1 MGVMLGGKNAWKMF
15 RQRDI
20 AGALQWVNDEPAL
33 VLWPARWR
41 PGAGAFIVCLSSAW
55 KYASSD
61 GFPTTYCLE
70 QAIQAAKVMGMEP
83 GRYEV
88 QNIVEAILDR
98 LEDLIRMPPKPTERQ
113 LGGKPVGE
121 MALIVDGKVVA
132 EGEVE
137 DVPGA
142 GADVVH

>member
-1 MGVMLGGKNAWKMF
+1 MGVMLGGKNAWRVF

-41 PGAGAFIVCLSSAW
+41 PGAGAFVLALSSAW
-55 KYASSD
+55 KYADAD
-61 GFPTTYCLE
+61 GYPTPYCLE
-70 QAIQAAKVMGMEP
+70 QAVHAARIMGMD
-83 GRYEV
+83 GGYHEV
-88 QNIVEAILDR
+88 KSIVEVILDR
-98 LEDLIRMPPKPTERQ
+98 LEDLIRMPPKPTQRQ
-113 LGGKPVGE
+113 LGGKPIGE

-142 GADVVH
+142 GADVVA